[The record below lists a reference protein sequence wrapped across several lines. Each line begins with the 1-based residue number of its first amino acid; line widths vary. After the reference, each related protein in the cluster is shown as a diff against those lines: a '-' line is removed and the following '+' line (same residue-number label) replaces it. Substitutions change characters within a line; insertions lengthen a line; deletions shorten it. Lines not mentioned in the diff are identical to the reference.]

1 MKRSLLRSGAV
12 LGLLVLFTASLTAQD
27 QKKYTF
33 KWKVPSVG
41 ETMGMQMKMTMDNE
55 TTVKMDGEVMQSMS
69 MKMKNSEKREI
80 EVLATDGKS
89 ITKLKIKYLEMSNEM
104 DAGEMEGMPGMPEV
118 GENLAELVGNTYIV
132 ELVDGAP
139 KVTDEA
145 GEAVADSVAETV
157 KAQEVKDGRFT
168 TWSPILEKII
178 PDRPISVGETFTIKG
193 EDAKDLVPMGGPID
207 GEGGLEDLSVEVT
220 FSGTK
225 KILGTECGVFDIKIN
240 IGSSPVPGVELK
252 GAPTGQIVV
261 GVDNMWLY
269 QMKLNGDMTMNGTPD
284 MGDQPAPVDI
294 SIDATIKIKADG
306 LALYGKKK

>member
-1 MKRSLLRSGAV
+1 MKRSMLRNGAI

-69 MKMKNSEKREI
+69 MSMKNDEKREI

-89 ITKLKIKYLEMSNEM
+89 ITKIKVKYLEMSQEM
-104 DAGEMEGMPGMPEV
+104 DAGEMEGMPGMPET

-145 GEAVADSVAETV
+145 GEAVADSVAQTV
-157 KAQEVKDGRFT
+157 KEQEVKDGRFT

-178 PDRPISVGETFTIKG
+178 PTRPISVGETFTIKG
-193 EDAKDLVPMGGPID
+193 ADAKELMPMGDGPGD
-207 GEGGLEDLSVEVT
+207 LGDLSVDVT

-225 KILGTECGVFDIKIN
+225 KILGTECGVFDVKVN
-240 IGSSPVPGVELK
+240 MGGAPVPGLELK
-252 GAPTGQIVV
+252 GVPTGQMVV

-269 QMKLNGDMTMNGTPD
+269 QMKLNGDMTMGGSPD

-306 LALYGKKK
+306 MALYGKKK